1 MGFVRSRSLNRI
13 LNLSAAQGKDPSE
26 IMGIEDEYTAF
37 CFNEACTYIVT
48 QIKNG
53 NELHYEKKKKRVDS
67 MAAYFQELGV

>member
-1 MGFVRSRSLNRI
+1 
-13 LNLSAAQGKDPSE
+13 
-26 IMGIEDEYTAF
+26 MGIEDEYTAF

-53 NELHYEKKKKRVDS
+53 NEPHYEKKKKRVDS